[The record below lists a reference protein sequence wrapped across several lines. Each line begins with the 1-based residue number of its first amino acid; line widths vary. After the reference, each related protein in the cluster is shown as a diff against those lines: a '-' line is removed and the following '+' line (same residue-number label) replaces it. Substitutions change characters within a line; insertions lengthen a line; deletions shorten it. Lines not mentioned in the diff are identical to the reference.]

1 MTDQDE
7 QKLLA
12 GLAALANRTE
22 APPTRMEGVL
32 LGAFRAEQ
40 RAKARRRNWI
50 AYGAI
55 AASVAMLISAAM
67 LTRREPPVQLAALPK
82 VETQMAEAVTAAPVP
97 AQRAITAKPAVRRSP
112 PRLRAVREVA
122 EVATQFMPMPD
133 ASILA
138 PIESGR
144 VVRVRIPRSAM
155 LEFGLPINENR
166 ASELVRADVVL
177 GEDGLARAIRFVQ

>member
-22 APPTRMEGVL
+22 APPTRMEGAL

-97 AQRAITAKPAVRRSP
+97 VQRPITAKSAVRSSPPKQPAVRERVEAQAG
-112 PRLRAVREVA
+112 RLTPGSGEALDTIVAEDIKRYSTIVRERGIKA
-122 EVATQFMPMPD
+122 E
-133 ASILA
+133 
-138 PIESGR
+138 
-144 VVRVRIPRSAM
+144 
-155 LEFGLPINENR
+155 
-166 ASELVRADVVL
+166 
-177 GEDGLARAIRFVQ
+177 